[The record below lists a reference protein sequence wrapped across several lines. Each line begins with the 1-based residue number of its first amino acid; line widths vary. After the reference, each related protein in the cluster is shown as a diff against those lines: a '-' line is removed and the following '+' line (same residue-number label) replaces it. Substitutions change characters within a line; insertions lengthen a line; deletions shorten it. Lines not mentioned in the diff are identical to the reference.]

1 MEAFNLKRC
10 HCTPLKEV
18 TDGFLMGH
26 SHNLSLLGEGC
37 RPEKRL
43 TLG

>member
-10 HCTPLKEV
+10 HCIPLEEL
-18 TDGFLMGH
+18 TDGILMGH
-26 SHNLSLLGEGC
+26 NHHLSRLGECC